1 MGLDLGLTAAA
12 HAIQLSVAPVFLLA
26 SVGAML
32 AVLSGRL
39 GRVIDRARVLEAAL
53 GTASSERH
61 AQLDRDLAT
70 LAHRALLMNRAIT
83 LVTICGLL
91 VCTVIAALF
100 VSEILALDFALPISL
115 VFVLAMMA
123 QIGGLLTFLRE
134 VHIATRTVRIGLS
147 KP

>member
-1 MGLDLGLTAAA
+1 MGLDLGLSAAA

-39 GRVIDRARVLEAAL
+39 GRVIDRARVLEARL
-53 GTASSERH
+53 EASPTERRV
-61 AQLDRDLAT
+61 QLDRDLAS
-70 LAHRALLMNRAIT
+70 LAHRASLMNRAIT

-100 VSEILALDFALPISL
+100 VAEILALDLALPISL
-115 VFVLAMMA
+115 VFVLAMLA
-123 QIGGLLTFLRE
+123 LIGGLLTFLRE
-134 VHIATRTVRIGLS
+134 VHIATRTVRIGL
-147 KP
+147 PRN